1 MFGNARAPVD
11 AIGTGSFI
19 PDNYGDTFATSDA
32 FMYEGEFGIKVG
44 RERLFQGLKP

>member
-19 PDNYGDTFATSDA
+19 PETYSETFATADV
-32 FMYEGEFGIKVG
+32 FMYDGRFGIKVG
-44 RERLFQGLKP
+44 REKLFQGLKP

>member
-19 PDNYGDTFATSDA
+19 PEAFGETYATADIFAYD
-32 FMYEGEFGIKVG
+32 GVFGAKLG
-44 RERLFQGLKP
+44 RERLFQGLG